1 MYIDLV
7 VYLVFFCV
15 VMTVYFIIAIRDTPC
30 YRYVK
35 RKCCPRSHHTNKVLP
50 LPKHTQSNKIK
61 LAKPIPLQNNI
72 SDEVSE

>member
-7 VYLVFFCV
+7 VYLVLFCV

-50 LPKHTQSNKIK
+50 LPKDSRSNKIK
-61 LAKPIPLQNNI
+61 PAKQIPLKNNI
-72 SDEVSE
+72 SYEVSE